1 MATLRSFLQ
10 GVALAASSVLTLA
23 GAADA
28 HELGQSYLFLRV
40 YDDALEV
47 RVEITVEDVNTAVGL
62 ALPTDR
68 PATLDDVTPHQ
79 AAIDAYLAEHASFT
93 VDGAPAGFTVS
104 GYELRELSF
113 AQYVLVTLDLD
124 GFPGETGRVGVTC
137 DVMFEHDPEHRNFLV
152 IEHNWKTG
160 TFNNEAGISLV
171 FSPDRPSGEVN
182 VLEKAS
188 VWTGFAAIVELGVH
202 HIWIGIDHILFLVA
216 LLLPSVLRR
225 EEGRWVMV
233 ASFRDALIRVIKI
246 VTLFTVA
253 HSVTLSLAALGVVEI
268 PSRVVESII
277 AVSIAIAALDIIVPV
292 FHDRIW
298 LVVFAFGL
306 FHGFGFASVLGELG
320 VTTGHLVLSLL
331 GFNLGVELGQ
341 AAIVVAAFPI
351 LYFLRTQPF
360 YTRFVIA
367 PAAMFLILVSMYW
380 FVERA
385 FDVDL
390 PAGALF
396 MGLL

>member
-1 MATLRSFLQ
+1 MTTFRSILL
-10 GVALAASSVLTLA
+10 GAALAVSTTGSLV
-23 GAADA
+23 GIADA

-40 YDDALEV
+40 YDDSLEV
-47 RVEITVEDVNTAVGL
+47 RVEMTVEDVNEAVGI
-62 ALPTDR
+62 ALPTER
-68 PATLDDVTPHQ
+68 PATVDDLGPHRP
-79 AAIDAYLAEHASFT
+79 ALDAYLAEHLSFT
-93 VDGAPAGFTVS
+93 VDGEPAAFTAT
-104 GYELRELSF
+104 EHDFRELTF
-113 AQYVLVTLDLD
+113 AQYVLVTLSVE
-124 GFPGETGRVGVTC
+124 GFPEETGRFGVDY
-137 DVMFEHDPEHRNFLV
+137 DVMFAQDPEHRGFLV

-160 TFNNEAGISLV
+160 TFNNEAQISLL
-171 FSPDRPSGEVN
+171 FSPEKPTGEVN

-202 HIWIGIDHILFLVA
+202 HIWIGIDHILFLIA

-225 EEGRWVMV
+225 EEGRWVRV
-233 ASFRDALIRVIKI
+233 DSFKDALIRVIKI

-277 AVSIAIAALDIIVPV
+277 ALSIAIAALDIIVPV

-298 LVVFAFGL
+298 VVVFAFGL

-351 LYFLRTQPF
+351 LFFLRTQSF
-360 YTRFVIA
+360 YARFALA
-367 PAAMFLILVSMYW
+367 PAAAFLILVSMYW

-390 PAGALF
+390 PGGALF